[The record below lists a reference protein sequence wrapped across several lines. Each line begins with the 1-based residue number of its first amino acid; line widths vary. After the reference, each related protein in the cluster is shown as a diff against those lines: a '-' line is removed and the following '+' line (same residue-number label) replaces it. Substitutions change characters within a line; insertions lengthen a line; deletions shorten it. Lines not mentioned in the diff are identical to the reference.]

1 MFLSVIVATYNRAQ
15 TLQKTLESI
24 LNQKTLG
31 AFDFEII
38 LVDNNSNDNTKEIV
52 EALKKKA
59 GGRLRYFFEPKQGK
73 AFAINKGIGEAKG
86 EILAFTDDDAVVD
99 ELWLWNIFE
108 CFKVHRC
115 DGLGGR
121 ILPEYPQGTPQWIKD
136 HSRKLSGPIVYYDYG
151 EDNKKFEKP
160 MLEFLGAN
168 FAFTKNVFEQFGVLR
183 TDIGPGSGINLGEDT
198 EITNRLLRARKSL
211 YYCGKAVV
219 WHPVDPQRMRLQ
231 YLARWYKSLGRY
243 YVRVDGNSLPEKG
256 LVRYWGIPRY
266 LIREIILGFGA
277 IPLTLSDKGKLL
289 DVWKRLFINVG
300 RAQEIQRIASNK
312 GRYNE

>member
-115 DGLGGR
+115 DGLCGR
-121 ILPEYPQGTPQWIKD
+121 ILPEYPQGT
-136 HSRKLSGPIVYYDYG
+136 
-151 EDNKKFEKP
+151 
-160 MLEFLGAN
+160 
-168 FAFTKNVFEQFGVLR
+168 
-183 TDIGPGSGINLGEDT
+183 
-198 EITNRLLRARKSL
+198 
-211 YYCGKAVV
+211 
-219 WHPVDPQRMRLQ
+219 
-231 YLARWYKSLGRY
+231 
-243 YVRVDGNSLPEKG
+243 
-256 LVRYWGIPRY
+256 
-266 LIREIILGFGA
+266 
-277 IPLTLSDKGKLL
+277 
-289 DVWKRLFINVG
+289 
-300 RAQEIQRIASNK
+300 
-312 GRYNE
+312 

>member
-38 LVDNNSNDNTKEIV
+38 LVDNNSNDNTKE
-52 EALKKKA
+52 
-59 GGRLRYFFEPKQGK
+59 
-73 AFAINKGIGEAKG
+73 IGEAKG